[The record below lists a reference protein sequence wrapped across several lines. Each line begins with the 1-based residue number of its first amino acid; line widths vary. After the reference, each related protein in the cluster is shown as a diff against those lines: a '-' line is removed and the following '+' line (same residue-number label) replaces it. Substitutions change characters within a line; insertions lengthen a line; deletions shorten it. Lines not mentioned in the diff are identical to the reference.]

1 MTNTPR
7 FLSATDVSK
16 ILGVSVASAYRL
28 VKILNEELKKKD
40 KITIPGKISKRYF
53 EEKTYV

>member
-7 FLSATDVSK
+7 FLSATDVSE